1 MKKFIAIAMASAMTV
16 SALAGCASNGTA
28 GNNDN
33 TKTESTETAQTT
45 EDTADIQSMSDEI
58 KDMVEPADAIL
69 RCMVEN
75 NMEYNP
81 EDSLFFWRALYYF
94 AFAYS

>member
-33 TKTESTETAQTT
+33 TKTESTETAQYAALG
-45 EDTADIQSMSDEI
+45 EKS
-58 KDMVEPADAIL
+58 L
-69 RCMVEN
+69 RIIPKLCSF
-75 NMEYNP
+75 
-81 EDSLFFWRALYYF
+81 SLIFVPSF
-94 AFAYS
+94 